1 MTRRNR
7 GRRRQHE
14 TPELNITTFLNL
26 MVVLIPFLL
35 ISAVFS
41 RVTIMELSVPTSS
54 GGADVTTPNF
64 AIEVIVRQAGFEIA
78 NGSSVEAAIPK
89 KDGKYDMKML
99 SEMLM
104 RLKAQY
110 PDKEDATVLME
121 PDIEYDYLIQ
131 IMDAVRGAEIKPEDE
146 ESVQGSEAGQGSET
160 GQGGDGE
167 KGSQPVQ
174 RIVLFPEISIG
185 DAP

>member
-1 MTRRNR
+1 MNRRHLKKIR
-7 GRRRQHE
+7 MQE
-14 TPELNITTFLNL
+14 TPGLDVTTFMNL

-41 RVTIMELSVPTSS
+41 RVTIMELSVPTSA
-54 GGADVTTPNF
+54 GGAADQRPNF
-64 AIEVIVRQAGFEIA
+64 AIEVIVRKAGFEIA

-89 KDGKYDMKML
+89 KEGRYDMAML
-99 SEMLM
+99 NEMLM

-131 IMDAVRGAEIKPEDE
+131 IMDAVRGTEIKDE
-146 ESVQGSEAGQGSET
+146 NSEV
-160 GQGGDGE
+160 
-167 KGSQPVQ
+167 SQ
-174 RIVLFPEISIG
+174 RMVLFPDISIG

>member
-1 MTRRNR
+1 MIRRYHNKRNR
-7 GRRRQHE
+7 EE
-14 TPELNITTFLNL
+14 TPGLDITTFLNL

-41 RVTIMELSVPTSS
+41 RVTIMELSVPTSA
-54 GGADVTTPNF
+54 GGSALKSPNF
-64 AIEVIVRQAGFEIA
+64 AIEVIVRKKGLEIA

-89 KDGKYDMKML
+89 KDDQYDMQML
-99 SEMLM
+99 YEILK

-110 PDKEDATVLME
+110 PEKDDATVLME

-131 IMDAVRGAEIKPEDE
+131 IMDAVRGAEEHVE
-146 ESVQGSEAGQGSET
+146 GSEEV
-160 GQGGDGE
+160 
-167 KGSQPVQ
+167 KK
-174 RIVLFPEISIG
+174 IVLFPSISIG

>member
-1 MTRRNR
+1 MTRRHHNK
-7 GRRRQHE
+7 RRMQETHE
-14 TPELNITTFLNL
+14 LDVTTFLNL

-41 RVTIMELSVPTSS
+41 RVTIMELSVPTTA
-54 GGADVTTPNF
+54 GGLASNKPNF
-64 AIEVIVRQAGFEIA
+64 AIEVIVRKSGLEIA

-89 KDGKYDMKML
+89 KEDQYDMAML

-110 PDKEDATVLME
+110 PEKEDATVLME
-121 PDIEYDYLIQ
+121 PEIAYDYLIQ
-131 IMDAVRGAEIKPEDE
+131 IMDAVRSTEIKADGTE
-146 ESVQGSEAGQGSET
+146 EAV
-160 GQGGDGE
+160 
-167 KGSQPVQ
+167 KM
-174 RIVLFPEISIG
+174 VLFPDISIG

>member
-1 MTRRNR
+1 MV
-7 GRRRQHE
+7 E

-41 RVTIMELSVPTSS
+41 RVTIMELSVPTSA
-54 GGADVTTPNF
+54 GGSTSNTPNF
-64 AIEVIVRQAGFEIA
+64 AIEVIVRKAGFEIA

-89 KDGKYDMKML
+89 KEDRYDMELLSKML
-99 SEMLM
+99 L
-104 RLKAQY
+104 RLKARY
-110 PDKEDATVLME
+110 PEKEDATVLLE

-131 IMDAVRGAEIKPEDE
+131 IMDAVRGTQVQSEDSE
-146 ESVQGSEAGQGSET
+146 EPQKV
-160 GQGGDGE
+160 
-167 KGSQPVQ
+167 
-174 RIVLFPEISIG
+174 ILFPDISIG